1 MHASAPLV
9 EIGKNLHGSCH
20 MNMLEKIQSHL
31 ELLSKSERKVAEV
44 ILSTPQTAIH
54 SSIATLAKMADVS
67 EPTVNRFCRRLETKG
82 FPDFKLHLAQSL
94 ANGTPYVNRNVEED
108 DSVDAYTSKI
118 FESAMAGL
126 EQVKSSLD
134 VTAVNRAVDLLT
146 QAKKISFFGLGASA
160 AVAHDAMNK
169 FFRFNI
175 PVVYFDDIV
184 MQRMSCMNSSDGDV
198 VVLISHTG
206 RTKSLVEMAQ
216 LARENDAT
224 VIAITSDGT
233 PLAREASLALRLD
246 VPEDTDVYMP
256 MVSRIAQLTLID
268 VLATGFTLRRGEKF
282 RDNLKRVKEA
292 LRESRFDKDERLINP
307 FR

>member
-1 MHASAPLV
+1 
-9 EIGKNLHGSCH
+9 
-20 MNMLEKIQSHL
+20 MNTLEKIQTHL
-31 ELLSKSERKVAEV
+31 DILSKSERKVAEV
-44 ILSTPQTAIH
+44 ILASPHVAIH
-54 SSIATLAKMADVS
+54 SSIATLARMADVS
-67 EPTVNRFCRRLETKG
+67 EPTVNRFCRRLDTKG

-94 ANGTPYVNRNVEED
+94 ANGTPYVNRNVDES
-108 DSVDAYTSKI
+108 DSVSAYTSKI
-118 FESAMAGL
+118 FESAMASL
-126 EQVKSSLD
+126 DQVKNTLD
-134 VTAVNRAVDLLT
+134 IAAINRAVDLLT

-184 MQRMSCMNSSDGDV
+184 MQRMSCMNSSEGDV

-206 RTKSLVEMAQ
+206 RTKNLVELAQ

-224 VIAITSDGT
+224 VIAITSFNT
-233 PLAREASLALRLD
+233 PLAHEATLALLLD

-268 VLATGFTLRRGEKF
+268 VLATGFTLRRGAKF

-292 LRESRFDKDERLINP
+292 LKESRFDKGTVVPNLPE
-307 FR
+307 

>member
-1 MHASAPLV
+1 MSD
-9 EIGKNLHGSCH
+9 SRY
-20 MNMLEKIQSHL
+20 MNTLDKIQNHL
-31 ELLSKSERKVAEV
+31 ERLSKSERKVAEV
-44 ILSTPQTAIH
+44 ILASPQTAIH
-54 SSIATLAKMADVS
+54 SSIATLARMADVS
-67 EPTVNRFCRRLETKG
+67 EPTVNRFCRRLDTKG

-108 DSVDAYTSKI
+108 DSVDSYTSKI
-118 FESAMAGL
+118 FESVMA
-126 EQVKSSLD
+126 SLD
-134 VTAVNRAVDLLT
+134 TVKANLDIAAINRAVDLLT

-184 MQRMSCMNSSDGDV
+184 MQRMSCMNSGEGDV

-206 RTKSLVEMAQ
+206 RTKNLVEMAH

-224 VIAITSDGT
+224 VLAITSRDT
-233 PLAREASLALRLD
+233 PLAQAATLPLLLD

-268 VLATGFTLRRGEKF
+268 VLATGFTLRRGAKF

-292 LRESRFDKDERLINP
+292 LKESRFDKGVVIPNSFDS
-307 FR
+307 

>member
-1 MHASAPLV
+1 
-9 EIGKNLHGSCH
+9 
-20 MNMLEKIQSHL
+20 MNTLDKIQSHL
-31 ELLSKSERKVAEV
+31 ERLSKSERKVAEV
-44 ILSTPQTAIH
+44 ILASPQTAIH
-54 SSIATLAKMADVS
+54 SSIATLARMADVS
-67 EPTVNRFCRRLETKG
+67 EPTVNRFCRRLDTKG

-108 DSVDAYTSKI
+108 DSVDSYTSKI
-118 FESAMAGL
+118 FESVMA
-126 EQVKSSLD
+126 SLD
-134 VTAVNRAVDLLT
+134 TVKANLDIAAINRAVDLLT

-184 MQRMSCMNSSDGDV
+184 MQRMSCMNSSEGDV

-206 RTKSLVEMAQ
+206 RTKNLVEMAH

-224 VIAITSDGT
+224 VLAITSRDT
-233 PLAREASLALRLD
+233 PLAQAAPLALLLD

-268 VLATGFTLRRGEKF
+268 VLATGFTLRRGAKF

-292 LRESRFDKDERLINP
+292 LKESRFDKGVVIPNSFDS
-307 FR
+307 